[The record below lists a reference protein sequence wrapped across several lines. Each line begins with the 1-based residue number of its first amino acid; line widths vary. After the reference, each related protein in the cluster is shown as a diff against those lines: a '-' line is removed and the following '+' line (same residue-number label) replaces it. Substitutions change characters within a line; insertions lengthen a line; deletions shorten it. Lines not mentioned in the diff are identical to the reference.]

1 MPTGEIVPDTDGP
14 LTEWTVIGGTGTHES
29 AIDEARAS
37 PNTADRIHGDQPS
50 GDDNV
55 IDMFEMSTFTMGGTI
70 TQIEVFAYCQGAA
83 TYGGNAEIDFLD
95 IFGSGWQGYQYLNP
109 GTGAYAWKSVTF
121 AGLNMNQ
128 ADLNSCAIR
137 IRADLAISKTGIDI
151 ACVYAVVTYTVGYG
165 HDFLGVPA
173 ANIDNVIGVPTENI
187 DKIIG
192 V

>member
-14 LTEWTVIGGTGTHES
+14 LTEWSVIGGTGTHES

-37 PNTADRIHGDQPS
+37 PNTADRIRGDQPS

-55 IDMFEMSTFTMGGTI
+55 VDMFGMSTFTMLGVI
-70 TQIEVFAYCQGAA
+70 TQIEVFAYATNNP
-83 TYGGNAEIDFLD
+83 TYGGDAEIDFYVD
-95 IFGSGWQGYQYLNP
+95 GVWQGYQYINV
-109 GTGAYAWKSVTF
+109 GGEYGWRSVTF
-121 AGLNMNQ
+121 AGLSMSQ
-128 ADLNSCAIR
+128 TDLNICGIR
-137 IRADLAISKTGIDI
+137 IRADLAVSKTGIDI
-151 ACVYAVVTYTVGYG
+151 ACVYAVVTYTPAGYG
-165 HDFLGVPA
+165 HDFIGVPA

>member
-14 LTEWTVIGGTGTHES
+14 LTEWSVIGGTGTHES

-37 PNTADRIHGDQPS
+37 PNTADRIRGDQPS

-55 IDMFEMSTFTMGGTI
+55 VDMFGMSTFTMLGVI
-70 TQIEVFAYCQGAA
+70 TQIEVFAYTTNNP
-83 TYGGNAEIDFLD
+83 TYGGDAEIDFYVD
-95 IFGSGWQGYQYLNP
+95 GVWQGYQYLNV
-109 GTGAYAWKSVTF
+109 GGEYGWRSVTF
-121 AGLNMNQ
+121 AGLSMSQ
-128 ADLNSCAIR
+128 TDLNICGIR
-137 IRADLAISKTGIDI
+137 IRADLAVSKTGIDI